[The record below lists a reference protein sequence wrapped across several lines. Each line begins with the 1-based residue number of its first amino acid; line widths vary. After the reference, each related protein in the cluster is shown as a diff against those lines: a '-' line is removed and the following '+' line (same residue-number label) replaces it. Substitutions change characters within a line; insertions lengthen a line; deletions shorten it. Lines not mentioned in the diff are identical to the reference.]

1 MYMIRNEVGRQTIY
15 VISFQT
21 SCTVLT
27 LQLVIITCFSTSRN
41 IRPPT
46 QSLRSDQET
55 KRIVQDWLK
64 GLAKTVFYEGV
75 QTLVP

>member
-1 MYMIRNEVGRQTIY
+1 MCMMRNEVGRQTVY
-15 VISFQT
+15 VVSFQA

-27 LQLVIITCFSTSRN
+27 LQLVIITCFSTSSN
-41 IRPPT
+41 FWPPT

-55 KRIVQDWLK
+55 KDFVQDWLK
-64 GLAKTVFYEGV
+64 GLAESVFYEGI